1 MSDTP
6 NDYSIY
12 RGSVDAAWLRKRI
25 DRAMRDDCDMI
36 VRAQEMAELCEAL
49 EQRDSLRRELA
60 SLREAAEPFAEA
72 WRLRAQRPAQTSGNK
87 VRERRDLEAGFYSI
101 MKPDGER
108 YLLTGEHLKRIGEAY
123 DMPNSEGPS
132 Q

>member
-60 SLREAAEPFAEA
+60 SLREATLFC
-72 WRLRAQRPAQTSGNK
+72 
-87 VRERRDLEAGFYSI
+87 I
-101 MKPDGER
+101 
-108 YLLTGEHLKRIGEAY
+108 
-123 DMPNSEGPS
+123 S
-132 Q
+132 QPCE